1 MVYFRLIEDLP
12 ERTPLG
18 YGLAGGRWNSSGTP
32 MIYACN
38 CSSLNFLE
46 LLSIKGST
54 VTTSLWLLVQLE
66 ITGEIPLLSVDHLPN
81 NWKDRPYPQ
90 STQEFGTQ
98 WAKRQFSPVL
108 KVPSCRI
115 PVSRFPQEH
124 NLLINPLH
132 GAFAKTVRIIGV
144 EKVSFEVNR

>member
-18 YGLAGGRWNSSGTP
+18 YGLAGGRWNSFGTP

-46 LLSIKGST
+46 LLSIKGSM
-54 VTTSLWLLVQLE
+54 VTTSSWLLIQME
-66 ITGEIPLLSVDHLPN
+66 IMGKIPSLSVDHLPS
-81 NWKDRPYPQ
+81 NWKERPYPR
-90 STQEFGTQ
+90 STQDFGTY
-98 WAKRQFSPVL
+98 WAKKRISPLL
-108 KVPSCRI
+108 KVPSCRL
-115 PVSRFPQEH
+115 PLSSFPLEH

-132 GAFAKTVRIIGV
+132 EAFSEVVKLKTL